1 MKKILTLSA
10 ALLLVAAVASA
21 QVNLYVTD
29 CGAASTVKS
38 VTNTCTLNTGTAF
51 IAFGSVV
58 IPPVTRVGFV
68 GAQSVVDIQSSSATL
83 PDWWRADACRSAG
96 FSIAA
101 DGAMGGSCPTLW
113 DAVPPAG
120 SNLTGQYG
128 LHGANSERLLL
139 GTVLAST
146 DAYDFQGDG
155 ATELSV
161 FKMTVLRTKT
171 LGATACTGCATGA
184 CIVLNEVNLQTLTDS
199 PDTFLRL
206 TSPVA
211 NNFITYN
218 AGAPPCPGSTP
229 TQSRTWGSVKAL
241 YR

>member
-1 MKKILTLSA
+1 MKKIVTLSFALMLCASA
-10 ALLLVAAVASA
+10 AMA
-21 QVNLYVTD
+21 QVNLYVGD
-29 CGAASTVKS
+29 CGANSTTTS

-58 IPPVTRVGFV
+58 VPPVTRIGFV

-96 FSIAA
+96 FSISA

-146 DAYDFQGDG
+146 DAYDLQGDG
-155 ATELSV
+155 TTELSV
-161 FKMTVLRTKT
+161 FKLTVLRTKT
-171 LGATACTGCATGA
+171 LSATACTGCATGA

-206 TSPVA
+206 TTPIA
-211 NNFITYN
+211 NSYLTYN